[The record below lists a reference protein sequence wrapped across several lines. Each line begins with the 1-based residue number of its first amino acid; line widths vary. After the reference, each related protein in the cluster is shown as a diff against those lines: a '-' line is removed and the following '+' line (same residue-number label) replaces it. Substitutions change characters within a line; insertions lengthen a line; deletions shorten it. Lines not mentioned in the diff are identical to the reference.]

1 MPVAVSYPGV
11 YVEEVPSGVHTIAGV
26 ATSIAAFIGRAVMG
40 PVGQPVAIN
49 SFADFERSFGG
60 LDVDCPMSYAVSD
73 FYQNGGSK
81 AVIIRLYKQDGDK
94 TTKATIRIPGKDQT
108 KPLVLEAR
116 TEGAWGNMLRARVD
130 YQVSDEV
137 AQKYGLTKDD
147 LFNLTVR
154 NMPNGPQESFLNVT
168 IKESPRRLDSLLATE
183 SALVEVPDVANM
195 GFPGAHTDPDPGKS
209 VWDDTA
215 DPAKATST
223 KVVLGGA
230 DEAADS
236 VTLTDKADF
245 TGSENGKTGMYALQ
259 KVDLFNLLCIP
270 PDTRHGDTPKEV
282 YQEALAFCVKR
293 RAMLIVDAPVGWKDA
308 NDITANNNK
317 KLADLGINDE
327 NARNAALY
335 FPRVTA
341 ADPLRG
347 SQLDTFVSCGMVA
360 GVIARTDARH
370 GVWKAPAGI
379 DAALSGIVGLAASL
393 TDAQNGMLNSLGI
406 NCLRS
411 FPQTGPVVWGART
424 LRGADLLADEYK
436 YIPVRRLALF
446 IEESLYRG
454 TRWVVFEPNDEPLW
468 SQVRLNVG
476 AFMHNLFRQGAFQ
489 GQTPDKAYVVK
500 CDKDTTTQ
508 NDINLGIV
516 NIVAGF
522 APLKPAE
529 FVVINIQQSA
539 DDPVP

>member
-476 AFMHNLFRQGAFQ
+476 AFMYDLFRQGAFQ

-529 FVVINIQQSA
+529 FVVINIQQST

>member
-60 LDVDCPMSYAVSD
+60 LDVDCPMTYAVSG

-215 DPAKATST
+215 AKATST

>member
-60 LDVDCPMSYAVSD
+60 LDVDCPMTYAVSG

>member
-26 ATSIAAFIGRAVMG
+26 ATSISAFIGRAVMG

>member
-1 MPVAVSYPGV
+1 
-11 YVEEVPSGVHTIAGV
+11 
-26 ATSIAAFIGRAVMG
+26 MG
-40 PVGQPVAIN
+40 PVGEPVTIE
-49 SFADFERSFGG
+49 SFTDFERSFGG
-60 LDVDCPMSYAVSD
+60 LNVDAPMSYAVRD
-73 FYQNGGSK
+73 FYQNGGNR
-81 AVIIRLYKQDGDK
+81 AVIVRLYKQDGDK
-94 TTKATIRIPGKDQT
+94 ATKATIRIPGKDQAR
-108 KPLVLEAR
+108 PLVLEAR

-130 YQVSDEV
+130 YQVSDAV
-137 AQKYGLTKDD
+137 AQTFGLAKDD

-154 NMPNGPQESFLNVT
+154 NMPNGPQESFINVT
-168 IKESPRRLDSLLATE
+168 IKESPRRLDRVLATE
-183 SALVEVPDVANM
+183 STLVEVPDVANM
-195 GFPGAHTDPDPGKS
+195 GFPAAHTDPDPGKS
-209 VWDDTA
+209 VWDDPA

-223 KVVLGGA
+223 MVVLGGA

-236 VTLTDKADF
+236 VALTDKADF
-245 TGSENGKTGMYALQ
+245 TGSENNKTGMYALQ
-259 KVDLFNLLCIP
+259 NVDLFNLLCIP

-293 RAMLIVDAPVGWKDA
+293 RAMLIIDAPVGWKDA
-308 NDITANNNK
+308 NDITANNSK

-335 FPRVTA
+335 FPRVSA

-347 SQLDTFVSCGMVA
+347 SQLDTFVPCGMVA

-370 GVWKAPAGI
+370 GVWKTPAGS

-393 TDAQNGMLNSLGI
+393 TDAENGMLNALGI

-411 FPQTGPVVWGART
+411 FPHTGPVVWGART

-446 IEESLYRG
+446 LEESLYRG
-454 TRWVVFEPNDEPLW
+454 TQWVVFEPNDEPLW
-468 SQVRLNVG
+468 SQVRINVG
-476 AFMHNLFRQGAFQ
+476 TFMHDLFRQGAFQ
-489 GQTPDKAYVVK
+489 GQTPNEAYLVK

-516 NIVAGF
+516 NIVVGF
-522 APLKPAE
+522 APLRPAE
-529 FVVINIQQSA
+529 FVIINIQQIP
-539 DDPVP
+539 DDV

>member
-60 LDVDCPMSYAVSD
+60 LDVDCPMSYAVSG

-116 TEGAWGNMLRARVD
+116 TDGAWGNMLRARVD

-147 LFNLTVR
+147 LFNFTVR

-168 IKESPRRLDSLLATE
+168 IMESPRRLDSLLATE

-293 RAMLIVDAPVGWKDA
+293 RAMLIVDAPIGWKDA

-317 KLADLGINDE
+317 KLADLGINDK

-347 SQLDTFVSCGMVA
+347 SQLYTFVACGMVA

-424 LRGADLLADEYK
+424 LRGTDLLADEYK
-436 YIPVRRLALF
+436 YVPVRRLALF

-522 APLKPAE
+522 APLKPDE

>member
-424 LRGADLLADEYK
+424 LRGTDLLADEYK

-476 AFMHNLFRQGAFQ
+476 AFMHDLFRQGAFQ

>member
-40 PVGQPVAIN
+40 PVGRPVAIN

-60 LDVDCPMSYAVSD
+60 LDFDCPMSYAVSD

-154 NMPNGPQESFLNVT
+154 NMPNGPQDSFLNVT
-168 IKESPRRLDSLLATE
+168 IKESLRRLDSLLATE

-195 GFPGAHTDPDPGKS
+195 GFPAAHTDPDPGKS

-236 VTLTDKADF
+236 ATLTDKADF

-393 TDAQNGMLNSLGI
+393 TDAQNGKLNSLGI

-436 YIPVRRLALF
+436 YIPVRRLVLF
-446 IEESLYRG
+446 IEEKSLSRHAMG
-454 TRWVVFEPNDEPLW
+454 R
-468 SQVRLNVG
+468 VR
-476 AFMHNLFRQGAFQ
+476 
-489 GQTPDKAYVVK
+489 
-500 CDKDTTTQ
+500 
-508 NDINLGIV
+508 
-516 NIVAGF
+516 
-522 APLKPAE
+522 AE
-529 FVVINIQQSA
+529 
-539 DDPVP
+539 